1 MNAPAVELRACSKRY
16 GERLALRRVNLRLE
30 PGETVVVL
38 GPNGAGK
45 STLLRRVAVGLL
57 PPPGGGGVIDD
68 VAGAS
73 APAPLRA
80 RIAYAGH
87 ASQLFRGLSARENLA
102 LHLRLHGRADDPL
115 PLLERVGL
123 GDRAEERIDGF
134 SRGMRQRL
142 ALARALAHDPDLLVL
157 DEPASGLDADG
168 RALLDETLADG
179 RGRRSQLVASHD
191 QDLPARLGAR
201 AVVLAGGSVA

>member
-45 STLLRRVAVGLL
+45 STLLRLAVGLL
-57 PPPGGGGVIDD
+57 RPTAGAALIDD
-68 VAGAS
+68 VAAAS

>member
-45 STLLRRVAVGLL
+45 STLLRLAVGLL
-57 PPPGGGGVIDD
+57 RPTAGAALIDD
-68 VAGAS
+68 VAAAS

-179 RGRRSQLVASHD
+179 HGRRSQLVASHD

>member
-1 MNAPAVELRACSKRY
+1 VNAPAVELRACSKRY

-45 STLLRRVAVGLL
+45 STLLRLAVGLL
-57 PPPGGGGVIDD
+57 RPTAGAALIDD
-68 VAGAS
+68 VAAAS

-142 ALARALAHDPDLLVL
+142 ALARALANDPDLLVL

>member
-16 GERLALRRVNLRLE
+16 GERIALRRVNLRLE

-45 STLLRRVAVGLL
+45 STLLRLAVGLL
-57 PPPGGGGVIDD
+57 RPTAGAALIDD
-68 VAGAS
+68 VAAAS

-179 RGRRSQLVASHD
+179 RGRLSQGVSSHD
-191 QDLPARLGAR
+191 PYLPARVGER

>member
-45 STLLRRVAVGLL
+45 STLLRLAVGLL
-57 PPPGGGGVIDD
+57 RPTAGAALIDD
-68 VAGAS
+68 VAAAS

-80 RIAYAGH
+80 RIASAGH

>member
-1 MNAPAVELRACSKRY
+1 VNAPAVELRACSKRY

-45 STLLRRVAVGLL
+45 STLLRLAVGLL
-57 PPPGGGGVIDD
+57 RPTAGAALIDD
-68 VAGAS
+68 VAAAS